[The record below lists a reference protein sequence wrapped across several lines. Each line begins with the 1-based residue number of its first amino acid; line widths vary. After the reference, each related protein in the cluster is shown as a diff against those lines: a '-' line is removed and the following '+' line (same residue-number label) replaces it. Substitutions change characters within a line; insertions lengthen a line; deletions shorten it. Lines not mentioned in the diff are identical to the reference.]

1 MALIGRPCST
11 MRSFAATAARRK
23 PTLLPFCHDE
33 RTWVGCSG
41 CLLPARI
48 EKKTSWKRKHTVVC
62 DILEREECNLEFF
75 KAIERR
81 IVESSRSRHLLT
93 HRRGKI
99 LANIWLSREIFKLL
113 VLSVPIAVV
122 PGKECVQYL
131 GRYLSQR
138 KDFSSTI
145 FL

>member
-1 MALIGRPCST
+1 M
-11 MRSFAATAARRK
+11 
-23 PTLLPFCHDE
+23 
-33 RTWVGCSG
+33 
-41 CLLPARI
+41 
-48 EKKTSWKRKHTVVC
+48 
-62 DILEREECNLEFF
+62 EREECNLEFF

-138 KDFSSTI
+138 KDFSPTVFF
-145 FL
+145 FLGKYASRVYFLYLQPKFTPIKCAVYHKEDANFEKTFFCRTLKTNERGRGRNKGGSGKRGRS